1 MQNDDENDPPFFVP
15 DQNHIHLRQ
24 IFGPPFNSHAKHVPI
39 TGLFGP
45 TLAEFNQT
53 TSTTIALKD

>member
-1 MQNDDENDPPFFVP
+1 MTSPFLSPTKITSPSNLPPSVQFP
-15 DQNHIHLRQ
+15 
-24 IFGPPFNSHAKHVPI
+24 AKHVPI

>member
-1 MQNDDENDPPFFVP
+1 MYRPENDP
-15 DQNHIHLRQ
+15 HLHQ
-24 IFGPPFNSHAKHVPI
+24 IFGPPFNSSHVKHVPI

-53 TSTTIALKD
+53 TSTTIALQD